1 MRCLSICPYFL
12 QAASVCDATQVGS
25 TEVDT
30 LTHPRKGAVWS
41 LEYGPHPAAER
52 SGVGLRKTLGE
63 LLPQRRATGQS
74 PGAQL
79 FLGIN
84 SWPQIQV
91 GMMNVGGE
99 DRASPDLLLIS
110 RGKGWT
116 QGNNMRT
123 HVCTHTHTQI
133 ASIIWMKQQTQPGN
147 RGLRVNFKVW
157 DTGHQPHPKSSC
169 PPSCLGPPPP
179 LSPTREQNQ
188 SEMGEARSRGA
199 RFLEAGTQNGCGEQ
213 SLATFLLLSVAG
225 SLQAVLTQRAQRGA
239 LALSP
244 VNR

>member
-1 MRCLSICPYFL
+1 MRCLSLCPYFL

-52 SGVGLRKTLGE
+52 SRVGLRKTLGE

-79 FLGIN
+79 CLGIN

-91 GMMNVGGE
+91 GMRSVGGE

-110 RGKGWT
+110 RGRGWT

-123 HVCTHTHTQI
+123 RVHTHTHTDCI
-133 ASIIWMKQQTQPGN
+133 YHLDETQQTQPGN
-147 RGLRVNFKVW
+147 RGLRVNFKLW
-157 DTGHQPHPKSSC
+157 DTGHQPQPKSSC
-169 PPSCLGPPPP
+169 LIQPPAWVP
-179 LSPTREQNQ
+179 LLHSPLQ
-188 SEMGEARSRGA
+188 
-199 RFLEAGTQNGCGEQ
+199 
-213 SLATFLLLSVAG
+213 G
-225 SLQAVLTQRAQRGA
+225 SGIRVRWEKQ
-239 LALSP
+239 
-244 VNR
+244 